1 MTHDHLNDEITYK
14 NLDDNIDNM
23 IMKDIPPR
31 LSYKFSVLKRLK
43 RIFGICM
50 LMLAIFMIL
59 KYSVVQNNKK
69 TTRQ

>member
-14 NLDDNIDNM
+14 NLDGNIDNM

-50 LMLAIFMIL
+50 SLLAIFMIL